1 MHGRP
6 LIANTPSRS
15 LSVAEH
21 AIAVLTAA
29 AVGAAA
35 GLLAGQLR
43 LHLGLPGH
51 KVLFWLTP
59 VLAARLILSGP
70 AGATAGA
77 LAAAVATAAVGGN
90 LAGSAVHLPLVGLAG
105 MILDVTA
112 HVAERRR
119 LAAVWAIP
127 LMGLAG
133 AAANLVCFAKRLL
146 APWWGEAGHTLWGVS
161 VAPFSYALF
170 GLLAGLL
177 GATAAWLVLRR
188 ARRGT
193 QGTQ

>member
-6 LIANTPSRS
+6 LITSTPSRS
-15 LSVAEH
+15 LSVGEH
-21 AIAVLTAA
+21 ASAVLITA

-35 GLLAGQLR
+35 GLVAGQLR

-59 VLAARLILSGP
+59 VLAARLIAGGP

-77 LAAAVATAAVGGN
+77 LAAAVATAVAGGN
-90 LAGSAVHLPLVGLAG
+90 LAGSLVQLPLIGVAGLVIDAAAW
-105 MILDVTA
+105 L
-112 HVAERRR
+112 AERRGPTA
-119 LAAVWAIP
+119 LVIP

-133 AAANLVCFAKRLL
+133 LVANLVCFGKRLL
-146 APWWGEAGHTLWGVS
+146 APWGQAGHWLWGVD
-161 VAPFSYALF
+161 VRLFSYALF

-177 GATAAWLVLRR
+177 GAALAYAVMRRLRR
-188 ARRGT
+188 SQQNAR
-193 QGTQ
+193 